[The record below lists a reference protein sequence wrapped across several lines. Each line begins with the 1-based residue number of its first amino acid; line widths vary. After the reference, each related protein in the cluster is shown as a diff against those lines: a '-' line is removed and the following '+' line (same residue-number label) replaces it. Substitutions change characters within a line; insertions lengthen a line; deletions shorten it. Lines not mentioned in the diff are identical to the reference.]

1 MLLLY
6 VLYLHLNSDICVWCD
21 TGVKL
26 PLFHAFFIQLSQHNL
41 LIKFI
46 FLNVL
51 EHHRCYKFNV
61 CICVL
66 YFQTLY
72 YKPPFYIT
80 LYTYITLTSDS
91 LLFKGALTILDPLN
105 FYALESN
112 DSQQKV
118 GFLLGLEFL
127 FGIDLKDQFREH

>member
-1 MLLLY
+1 M
-6 VLYLHLNSDICVWCD
+6 
-21 TGVKL
+21 
-26 PLFHAFFIQLSQHNL
+26 
-41 LIKFI
+41 
-46 FLNVL
+46 
-51 EHHRCYKFNV
+51 
-61 CICVL
+61 L

-91 LLFKGALTILDPLN
+91 LFFKGALTILDPLN
-105 FYALESN
+105 FYVLESN